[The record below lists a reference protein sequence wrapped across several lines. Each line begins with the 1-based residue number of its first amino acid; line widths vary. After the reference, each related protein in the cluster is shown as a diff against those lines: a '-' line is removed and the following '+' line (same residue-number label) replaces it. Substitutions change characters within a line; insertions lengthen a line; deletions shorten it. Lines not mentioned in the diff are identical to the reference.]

1 MKIRD
6 RIHSII
12 SGIKNG
18 MQRFPITI
26 GFSVM
31 MVILLI
37 YFNETRSNM
46 TNVLSD
52 RLTRVNM
59 VVGIGILL
67 SLCISLLRERFFS
80 NNRTKTFISYIL
92 GLGILI
98 LYYIFL
104 LNDFRDVSII
114 RYIGTV
120 VFLVLA
126 FFYIPRLKKYGDI
139 YEYYVIDILSNIFLT
154 AIYSIVLLIGLF
166 FIFFTIDRLF
176 DIVVAGKLYYY
187 TFLLVIFVFAVS
199 FFLSKIPENH
209 REFGGYSFSKSL
221 RILLSYIVIP
231 LISIYTI
238 ILYIY
243 FTKILISWE
252 WPKGLV
258 SHLVLWY
265 SSISVGI
272 IFLTNRIVEEDR
284 VSRWFRKV
292 FPKVNLPILLMMFI
306 SIGQRI
312 GQYGITENRYYILVL
327 GIWVT
332 GMMIY
337 ISIKKSIK
345 TIIIPI
351 SLSLIV
357 LNSVFGP
364 LSSFTISKFSQNR
377 RLEGILR
384 ENGMLENNLIIK
396 KTDLPLDTQ
405 IEISN
410 IISYFDNRY
419 TLSDIS
425 LLKDDFSLE
434 DMEDV
439 FGFVYEPDNSKGD
452 GEYVFFH
459 INLYE
464 EVVPVVDYD
473 YFVNIV
479 PWGKN
484 SFSMD
489 GLNIEYIAN
498 GNSLSIR
505 DGDEEIINLDIKEI
519 IKEIYNRLNID
530 NQGTK
535 DIRNLEEM
543 TYRLE
548 DDKLKL
554 ELIFTNFSGRLNR
567 EKELEEISGIEF
579 ILLLKRK

>member
-126 FFYIPRLKKYGDI
+126 FFYIPRLKKHGDI

>member
-67 SLCISLLRERFFS
+67 SSCISLLRERFFS